1 MWITKNP
8 LWNINVNK
16 THAKRSEW
24 FTLTDEVIDLIG
36 YKSSESNKNRKSLLR
51 FIRKNFKEGRDFSE
65 VRVGT
70 AKSGSGGHNRLEIQM
85 TKFPFKKMLLK
96 VGTAMSEAIHDCL
109 LFSFSLLYIHK
120 MLFYKRRCF
129 LNRHN
134 QFSELH
140 FSRKFG
146 IPHQNH
152 VSLFQRKTN
161 TTRKIF

>member
-1 MWITKNP
+1 MWTKHMQKEANGLHSP
-8 LWNINVNK
+8 M
-16 THAKRSEW
+16 
-24 FTLTDEVIDLIG
+24 
-36 YKSSESNKNRKSLLR
+36 KSLILSDTNLLNQ
-51 FIRKNFKEGRDFSE
+51 IRIGKACWDLSEKNFKEGRDFSE

-70 AKSGSGGHNRLEIQM
+70 AKSGCGGHNRLEIQM